1 MLSVSSRR
9 RRVVALVAAC
19 ALAIVTTSACGS
31 PKTDTEGCAGVS
43 NEQVSTI
50 STKLDPGVGHLRNA
64 MSFNRGTDGI
74 TFVTAELVAPGSAPH
89 DKGSLLTWALP
100 RGSDRFVSVDE
111 HARSKSS
118 WPRAAFDVRK
128 EGAYQSRS
136 CANLRRGKTP
146 AQIRCEQTQNTGP
159 PIPGVDCGAR

>member
-1 MLSVSSRR
+1 MLSVSRR
-9 RRVVALVAAC
+9 GVVALVAAC
-19 ALAIVTTSACGS
+19 ALAIVTTSACDS
-31 PKTDTEGCAGVS
+31 PKTDVEGCAGPS
-43 NEQVSTI
+43 NEQISTI

-64 MSFNRGTDGI
+64 WSFNRGTGGI

-89 DKGSLLTWALP
+89 DKGKLLTWALP

-136 CANLRRGKTP
+136 CANLTRGKTP
-146 AQIRCEQTQNTGP
+146 AQIECEEDQNTGA
-159 PIPGVDCGAR
+159 PIAGDECDDL